1 MDTRSSN
8 KISPAGKVSVSV
20 RGQAGVPATG
30 VSAVVLNLTVTNAA
44 AGGFITAWQHD
55 VVPRPVASNI
65 NFSAGQTIANR
76 AIVAVGASG
85 LIDFYNG
92 GGAVDLVVDVS
103 GWFTDAGATTGGDY
117 FALTPTRFLDTR
129 TTRTPIPPAGV
140 RSLQLGG
147 VGGLPGGS
155 GSPSAVV
162 ATITVTNATAG
173 GFLTASPGGGY
184 ARPLASDLN
193 WSAGSTVAN
202 LVVVALGPSGVIDLY
217 NGGGTADFIV
227 DVLGYYDGPPLPPPP
242 TAPAHFLTLSPGSVL
257 PSGAQ
262 CAAWVR
268 SSPIAENKRMN
279 LTANHT
285 TGHSVSGNLFPGDA
299 AAANQVIQ
307 PRIDG
312 QFTGTTHEIL
322 RWAACKWG
330 IDEDI
335 VTAQAVIESWW
346 HQTALGD
353 FGADPTRCP
362 PGHGLGVDGRAGVCP
377 ESYGILQN
385 RYPYEQPTWPGIGNS
400 TAMNADTAYA
410 IWRTCF
416 EGYETWLGSQYGP
429 GDAWGCV
436 GRWFSGRWH
445 DGASNS
451 YIANVLGDLNSRTWE
466 TPNFQEP

>member
-1 MDTRSSN
+1 MAASLIGGERLPQRGTLHLALSLGLSLLFAGGANSVSATGGGRYVPMPPSRILDTRNGAGPVQVGSTLALVVTGPGGVPSSAAAVVLNLTVTAPAGAGFLTVWPTGGTKPVASSVSFAAGQTVAGLVQVGLGTNGQVNIYAANTLQLIADVEGWVDPAATGSAGRFNGLSPARLLDTRSSN

-162 ATITVTNATAG
+162 ATITVTNAAVG
-173 GFLTASPGGGY
+173 GFLTASPGGGTPDLS
-184 ARPLASDLN
+184 RPT
-193 WSAGSTVAN
+193 ST
-202 LVVVALGPSGVIDLY
+202 G
-217 NGGGTADFIV
+217 
-227 DVLGYYDGPPLPPPP
+227 
-242 TAPAHFLTLSPGSVL
+242 APA
-257 PSGAQ
+257 A
-262 CAAWVR
+262 R
-268 SSPIAENKRMN
+268 S
-279 LTANHT
+279 
-285 TGHSVSGNLFPGDA
+285 
-299 AAANQVIQ
+299 
-307 PRIDG
+307 
-312 QFTGTTHEIL
+312 
-322 RWAACKWG
+322 
-330 IDEDI
+330 
-335 VTAQAVIESWW
+335 
-346 HQTALGD
+346 
-353 FGADPTRCP
+353 
-362 PGHGLGVDGRAGVCP
+362 
-377 ESYGILQN
+377 
-385 RYPYEQPTWPGIGNS
+385 PTWLW
-400 TAMNADTAYA
+400 
-410 IWRTCF
+410 WR
-416 EGYETWLGSQYGP
+416 S
-429 GDAWGCV
+429 A
-436 GRWFSGRWH
+436 R
-445 DGASNS
+445 A
-451 YIANVLGDLNSRTWE
+451 A
-466 TPNFQEP
+466 